1 MLKKMLNFKEGG
13 REKEEVLPPP
23 IPKDL

>member
-1 MLKKMLNFKEGG
+1 MLKKMLNFKEGMM
-13 REKEEVLPPP
+13 EKEEVLPPP